1 MISEG
6 DAFWGDVELDQEVD
20 VHIALPES
28 FCVLNTTHYTI
39 LIKSTHGGF
48 GRGSLLE
55 SSAAE
60 FLCCVRAG
68 AGESP
73 AACSSALLKH
83 WQCSYGQAL
92 TDTDTLTGVMYR
104 SLASS
109 S

>member
-1 MISEG
+1 MISDG
-6 DAFWGDVELDQEVD
+6 DAFWGDVQLDQEVD
-20 VHIALPES
+20 ILIALPAS
-28 FCVLNTTHYTI
+28 LCVLNTTRYTI

-48 GRGSLLE
+48 GKRNLLE

-73 AACSSALLKH
+73 AASSSALLKR

-92 TDTDTLTGVMYR
+92 
-104 SLASS
+104 S
-109 S
+109 